1 MIIIAP
7 FSKPECGSILA
18 RSIERQST
26 RPDCVVVVEN
36 GAAMG
41 RTEQLCTNGRMGGA
55 PVVVLQSKPHQSH
68 AKNVGLE
75 YARKHGHERVAIFDC
90 DDYYGPDYL
99 AQVSAKLRP
108 GKVVGKSRFFVFD
121 DEGLFLP
128 ERGEPWV
135 FPGGTHAFYP
145 AEVEDYPL
153 LPVGEDTVFLQR
165 CRAKGLGALECGPW
179 GYCYFRT
186 SLIPHTYAGSV
197 RGQAARMG
205 IAIHDYGGRFRT
217 EIVDGGTA

>member
-18 RSIERQST
+18 RSIERQTT

-36 GAAMG
+36 GVAIG
-41 RTEQLCTNGRMGGA
+41 RTDCADGKFGGA

-68 AKNVGLE
+68 AKNAGLE
-75 YARKHGHERVAIFDC
+75 YARKNGGERVAIFDC

-99 AQVSAKLRP
+99 RQVSDALQP
-108 GKVVGKSRFFVFD
+108 GHVLGRSRFFVFD

-128 ERGEPWV
+128 ERGERWV

-165 CRAKGLGALECGPW
+165 CRAKKLYPLECSPW

-186 SLIPHTYAGSV
+186 SLIPHTYTGSV

-205 IAIHDYGGRFRT
+205 ISIHDYGGRFRT
-217 EIVDGGTA
+217 EIVDGGTV